1 MTLPAFAI
9 GSSPLARGTGC
20 READRLS
27 SARFI
32 PAGAGNRDLFGV
44 RVQLEAVHPRWRGE
58 QARQWSAMRYPGG
71 SSPLARG
78 TEPIGPAGYPRLRF
92 IPAGAGNSENRG
104 VGEGIWRGSSPLAR
118 GTAGHRAVQ
127 RARQRFIPAGAGNSA
142 AGSSAVFL
150 SAVHPRWRGEQPPH
164 APPPAQLNGSSPLAR
179 GTAN

>member
-1 MTLPAFAI
+1 MTRRFIPAGAGNSGRVVPDQRHAAVHPRWRGEQGARI
-9 GSSPLARGTGC
+9 SPRTTSSGSSPLARGTGQ
-20 READRLS
+20 S
-27 SARFI
+27 G
-32 PAGAGNRDLFGV
+32 PLF
-44 RVQLEAVHPRWRGE
+44 A
-58 QARQWSAMRYPGG
+58 
-71 SSPLARG
+71 
-78 TEPIGPAGYPRLRF
+78 TFLRF
-92 IPAGAGNSENRG
+92 IPAGAGNSRRRPACLSRPAVHPRWRG
-104 VGEGIWRGSSPLAR
+104 EQEAIEGHRHGVAGSSPLAR